1 MNEFLDPVQLTEQIR
16 HIIKSK
22 DWYSLTESSGF
33 VWEESIVLM
42 AEMISQEIR
51 QVESEQIKQIIE
63 SSFTSDSLSLVDSEY
78 FVDSLLEID
87 SELVLW
93 SEGDI
98 SWQASKASRTGLTT
112 RKSIRLEL
120 IGKDKTSEL
129 KDIILS
135 LADET
140 GEKVHVVVIDD
151 KEKNLAH
158 ALSLQDQVLDSGI
171 TISTYHFNL
180 QDIQAGPA
188 NCLSFLSEIKEKNI
202 RLIVDMDGVLINTD
216 LVLLELVVPK
226 IVLLLQKLSAE

>member
-1 MNEFLDPVQLTEQIR
+1 
-16 HIIKSK
+16 
-22 DWYSLTESSGF
+22 

-51 QVESEQIKQIIE
+51 QVESEQIQQIIE
-63 SSFTSDSLSLVDSEY
+63 NSFTPDALSLVGSKY
-78 FVDSLLEID
+78 FIDSLLEVD
-87 SELVLW
+87 PELVLW

-112 RKSIRLEL
+112 RQSIRLEL
-120 IGKDKTSEL
+120 IGKNKTSEL

-135 LADET
+135 LADES

-158 ALSLQDQVLDSGI
+158 ASSLQDQVLDSGI
-171 TISTYHFNL
+171 IISIYHLNL
-180 QDIQAGPA
+180 NDVQADPA
-188 NCLSFLSEIKEKNI
+188 NCLAFLSEIKEKNI

-216 LVLLELVVPK
+216 RVLLELVAPK
-226 IVLLLQKLSAE
+226 IVLLLQKLSVK